1 MFICSNCAK
10 IVNPDSQLCPR
21 CGVSLQQCPPIDS
34 NNEELQKAAA
44 IQQLV
49 INNNMHEEL
58 KKLDEIRKWVV
69 FLGKVTLFGLIFN
82 FILGLIQLFF
92 G

>member
-10 IVNPDSQLCPR
+10 IVNPDNQLCPR
-21 CGVSLQQCPPIDS
+21 CGVSLQQYPPIDS